1 MADLEN
7 IVVSNDEPATR
18 FIYDSDKIFQ
28 NGSVKPA
35 AFLPTP
41 DKTSGRLETSIC
53 RIKDCTEERI
63 WHLAKTQRQ
72 DKTVKGRAD
81 HSVQSAHD
89 AGLECIAA
97 PVTDFP
103 EHAVLL
109 GWPADKP
116 ACKVIAMMLS
126 KASKGVLAP

>member
-1 MADLEN
+1 MADLDN
-7 IVVSNDEPATR
+7 MIVSSDESATR

-28 NGSVKPA
+28 NGSAKPA
-35 AFLPTP
+35 AFLPTQ
-41 DKTSGRLETSIC
+41 DKTSGRLETSVC
-53 RIKDCTEERI
+53 RLKGCSEERI

-81 HSVQSAHD
+81 HTVKSVID
-89 AGLECIAA
+89 AGLECIAS

-116 ACKVIAMMLS
+116 ACKAIAVMLS
-126 KASKGVLAP
+126 Q

>member
-1 MADLEN
+1 MAALEN
-7 IVVSNDEPATR
+7 IVVSSDESVTR
-18 FIYDSDKIFQ
+18 FSYDSDKIFQ

-53 RIKDCTEERI
+53 RMKDCSEERI

-81 HSVQSAHD
+81 HSVQSVLD
-89 AGLECIAA
+89 AGLECIAS
-97 PVTDFP
+97 PVKDFP

-109 GWPADKP
+109 GWPVDKP

-126 KASKGVLAP
+126 KASKGVPAP